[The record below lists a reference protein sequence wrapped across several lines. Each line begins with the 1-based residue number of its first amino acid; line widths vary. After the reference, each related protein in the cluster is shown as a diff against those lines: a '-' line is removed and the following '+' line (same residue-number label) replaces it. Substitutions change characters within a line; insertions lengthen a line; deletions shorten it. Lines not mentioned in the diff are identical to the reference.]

1 VKLLFSILLTI
12 KLSFLFG
19 QGTYLSGS
27 GDFEST
33 RESDRRNYFLSLKGD
48 HVTLYGWELNGD
60 MDTIYYKATAS
71 LKIRSSH
78 IRFSGYEFSK
88 LKPTRTQL
96 QNFQPDKEA
105 SMPELL
111 LHKYLNVLSANHE
124 RFEVF
129 LIKDAYD
136 SNANKF
142 VFVRLK

>member
-1 VKLLFSILLTI
+1 MKLLLSILLAI
-12 KLSFLFG
+12 KISFLFG

-48 HVTLYGWELNGD
+48 NVTLYGWELNSD
-60 MDTIYYKATAS
+60 SDTIYYRATAS

-78 IRFSGYEFSK
+78 IRFSGYQFSK
-88 LKPTRTQL
+88 LKPTRTKL
-96 QNFQPDKEA
+96 QNFQPDKEV

-111 LHKYLNVLSANHE
+111 LHKYLNVLSANNE
-124 RFEVF
+124 RFQVL
-129 LIKDAYD
+129 LIKDAYS